1 MEILQQT
8 SAVLVVFGL
17 LGATLWWLR
26 RRGLAHVSGIT
37 RRRKAGILQNVESL
51 PLSAGNMLY
60 LVRIAD
66 RALLITSSST
76 GCHVVESGPWAAM
89 ESCRAEVKL

>member
-1 MEILQQT
+1 MESLQQT
-8 SAVLVVFGL
+8 LGVLVVFGL

-37 RRRKAGILQNVESL
+37 RRRKDGILQSVESL
-51 PLSAGNMLY
+51 PLSAGNVLH

-66 RALLITSSST
+66 RVILIAASPS
-76 GCHVVESGPWAAM
+76 GCHVVESGPWAQVEAHL
-89 ESCRAEVKL
+89 SEVKS